1 MAPSS
6 ILVFNILDTT
16 IFDVKSCPVLNKKD
30 HIYLAYMM
38 QILSYISI
46 DRIQECFNDLNYYR
60 DELRILFRNGQI
72 NLLEIS
78 KIENLFVEYACL
90 DKSKQKGQVK

>member
-1 MAPSS
+1 
-6 ILVFNILDTT
+6 
-16 IFDVKSCPVLNKKD
+16 
-30 HIYLAYMM
+30 MM
-38 QILSYISI
+38 QILNYISV

-78 KIENLFVEYACL
+78 KIEKTYLYILNKIKKFINEKKLNSSPVACKINNLAIYSCVCIFCSFECCSHHQYP
-90 DKSKQKGQVK
+90 